1 MGMSSFAPP
10 TQLSKHNKILELK
23 MKNMPKRRNEEKKK
37 KVKGIRLIGSNH
49 PVFQTFFAD
58 FFAFRCSL
66 KEAHGLCS
74 LIILHETRDVIQ
86 VDIPA

>member
-1 MGMSSFAPP
+1 M
-10 TQLSKHNKILELK
+10 
-23 MKNMPKRRNEEKKK
+23 
-37 KVKGIRLIGSNH
+37 LIGSYH

-86 VDIPA
+86 VDIPAW